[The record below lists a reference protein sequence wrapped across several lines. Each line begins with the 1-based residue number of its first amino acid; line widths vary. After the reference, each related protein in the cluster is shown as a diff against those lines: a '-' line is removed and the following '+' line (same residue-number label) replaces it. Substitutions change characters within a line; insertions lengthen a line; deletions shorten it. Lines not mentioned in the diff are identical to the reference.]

1 MDLIAPKEMSDREID
16 EFHSNMRE
24 VMLYIKYSGDKEK
37 LNEIIE
43 GDSKFQRVERQAAE
57 VINVVTYVL
66 LNCLT

>member
-1 MDLIAPKEMSDREID
+1 MSDREID

-43 GDSKFQRVERQAAE
+43 GDSKFQRVERQATE

>member
-1 MDLIAPKEMSDREID
+1 MSDREID

-43 GDSKFQRVERQAAE
+43 EDSKFQRVERQATE